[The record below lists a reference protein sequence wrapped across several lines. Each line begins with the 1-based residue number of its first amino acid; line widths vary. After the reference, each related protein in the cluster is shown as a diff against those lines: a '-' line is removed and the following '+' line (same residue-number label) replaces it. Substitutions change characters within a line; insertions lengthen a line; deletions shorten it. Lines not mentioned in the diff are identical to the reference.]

1 MNIRIQNE
9 DLENLIL
16 SKYACKSRESKG
28 REKQEEK
35 CLMRTDFQ
43 RDRDRII
50 HSKAFRRL
58 KHKTQVYISPNGD
71 HYRTRITH
79 TLEVSQIS
87 RTIARALRLNEDL
100 VEAIALGH
108 DLGHTPFGHIGES
121 ALNKISEN
129 GFKHNIQSLRVVDKL
144 EIKKDKRGLNLC
156 YETRDGIRNHSGED
170 LPQTLEGMLVRL
182 CDRVAYINHDIDDS
196 IRAGIIS
203 NEDLPKDIT
212 RVLGESHGDRI
223 NTMVMNIIENSLDNS
238 SIEMSEEVK
247 EASDSLRKFMFENVY
262 LDEKV
267 KQEADKAER
276 IIKELYFYYLDN
288 PEYIP
293 ENFRR
298 YDDDDDVNP
307 EIIVCDYIAGMTD
320 RYVMYKFQEIFVPKS
335 WNII

>member
-298 YDDDDDVNP
+298 YDDDDVNP